1 MRYLHDA
8 AWCTGT
14 TISSA
19 AANHALEQAYGS
31 NASKSAVNTPRA
43 ESDVPCAE
51 LNGSSP
57 EAVTAAQRGGLGV
70 PEAGATR
77 QEDGGVT
84 FEQFETMDLLRAR
97 QLHEEQLWKLQG
109 SKLPRSVR
117 LRGHK

>member
-43 ESDVPCAE
+43 ESE
-51 LNGSSP
+51 LNGPSP
-57 EAVTAAQRGGLGV
+57 EAVTAAQRGGLGD